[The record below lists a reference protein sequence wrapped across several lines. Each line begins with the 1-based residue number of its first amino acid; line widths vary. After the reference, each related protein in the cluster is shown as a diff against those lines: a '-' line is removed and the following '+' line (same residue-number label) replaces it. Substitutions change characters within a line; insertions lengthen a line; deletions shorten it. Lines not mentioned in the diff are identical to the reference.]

1 MSRRF
6 TVISIQDS
14 TYIVNGTYRLQK
26 TLQLQEDK
34 TDTPA
39 TVHLREDWL
48 TTPVIAND
56 TINII
61 GTFTNNTCVIDNPHG
76 LLILHPDNLV
86 SSTHVADSFKCI
98 RRAVLQ
104 DQIKATSE
112 TSKPLVYGSM
122 IHELFQTAISKVDFS
137 TGHMES
143 IILGLVQRYIE
154 QLYSIGI
161 TPMNAISDLKEKVW
175 LLQAWAEV
183 FVVPEPTVYSF
194 MADHCGSNDAKPKV
208 CINKVLD
215 IEEHVW
221 SPTYGL
227 KGNIDAT
234 VQVQIE
240 EPSVPTRTLIVP
252 LEVKTGK
259 NTSLMNHRAQTMLY
273 TLMMSD
279 RYDVDVKCGMLYY
292 VDAKE
297 SIRVRALRNEVRGL
311 IMGRNEL
318 ARWIKARDG
327 LPEMIRSERDCKNCY
342 AADSCLVYH
351 KVFFTWGF
359 VNVDY
364 RGWKCRDKWFGR
376 LV

>member
-6 TVISIQDS
+6 TVISIQDT

-48 TTPVIAND
+48 TTTVIAND

-137 TGHMES
+137 
-143 IILGLVQRYIE
+143 
-154 QLYSIGI
+154 
-161 TPMNAISDLKEKVW
+161 
-175 LLQAWAEV
+175 
-183 FVVPEPTVYSF
+183 
-194 MADHCGSNDAKPKV
+194 
-208 CINKVLD
+208 
-215 IEEHVW
+215 
-221 SPTYGL
+221 
-227 KGNIDAT
+227 
-234 VQVQIE
+234 
-240 EPSVPTRTLIVP
+240 
-252 LEVKTGK
+252 
-259 NTSLMNHRAQTMLY
+259 
-273 TLMMSD
+273 
-279 RYDVDVKCGMLYY
+279 
-292 VDAKE
+292 
-297 SIRVRALRNEVRGL
+297 
-311 IMGRNEL
+311 
-318 ARWIKARDG
+318 
-327 LPEMIRSERDCKNCY
+327 
-342 AADSCLVYH
+342 
-351 KVFFTWGF
+351 
-359 VNVDY
+359 
-364 RGWKCRDKWFGR
+364 
-376 LV
+376 